1 VGSISQLGT
10 WAPASGIALSA
21 SQWTSS
27 NPLWFVTVDLPAG
40 TSFEYKF
47 IRKESDGSI
56 VWESDPNRS
65 LTVPSAA
72 ATTVSTT
79 WR

>member
-1 VGSISQLGT
+1 
-10 WAPASGIALSA
+10 
-21 SQWTSS
+21 
-27 NPLWFVTVDLPAG
+27 LWSVTVKLPVG

-47 IRKESDGSI
+47 VKKLASGSI

-65 LTVPSAA
+65 SKVAEGCEGAKQVVNS
-72 ATTVSTT
+72 S